1 VIKVEVNIPGDLVVL
16 YGGEEF
22 VVILLRKDAQGGFYI
37 AELISK
43 RL

>member
-1 VIKVEVNIPGDLVVL
+1 MIKVEVNRPGDLVVL